1 MKLAA
6 TQPVRA
12 LDQAWHELQTAWKVV
27 PPESFEA
34 MRQVCADGRKA
45 LARAH
50 GDDCPLD
57 E

>member
-27 PPESFEA
+27 PPQSFEA